1 MLVRCIVAA
10 LMLGLA
16 VGMLAEL
23 GSGSTNDPFAAMGM
37 LGAYV
42 MILAAIAGGL
52 LLAIALALSADPG
65 SADTG
70 HPNDRTQGGRGR

>member
-1 MLVRCIVAA
+1 MLVRCFVAA
-10 LMLGLA
+10 FVLGLA
-16 VGMLAEL
+16 VGLLAAL

-52 LLAIALALSADPG
+52 LLALALALSADPG
-65 SADTG
+65 SATRK
-70 HPNDRTQGGRGR
+70 NDHTQNGRTR